1 MLIKQ
6 ILSITWMNLRSL
18 PERLGSSLVI
28 VVGLAGVVGVLTALL
43 AMSEGL
49 GSTLDASGREDRVMV
64 LRGGSQAELNSG
76 LDRDSATLVTEKPG
90 LASGADGQPLASREL
105 VLIAELPLKR
115 SGSSANVTLRG
126 VEPAGF
132 ELRSELRIV
141 EGRRFEPGLN
151 EMVVGRGVLEQFD
164 DIAIGKPLRIRGADW
179 TVVGVFESNNV
190 HDSELWIDAATAQ
203 TAFNR
208 QGYSLVVAQ
217 LENKEALPTFQ
228 SALASDPRLNVDAE
242 SQIAYYGRQTEGS
255 TRQIR
260 VLTTLVS
267 VIMAFGAI
275 FAALNTMYA
284 SVSNRIVEIATLRA
298 IGFGPLPVVASVLVE
313 SMLLALAGGLA
324 GGALAW
330 LLFNNVAVSTLGAGF
345 TQVVFSF
352 KVTPALL
359 QSGLALALAIGFIGG
374 LLPALRAARLPV
386 TAALRAG

>member
-1 MLIKQ
+1 MRIRP
-6 ILSITWMNLRSL
+6 ILAITWMNLRSV

-28 VVGLAGVVGVLTALL
+28 VVGLAGVVGVLTALM

-49 GSTLDASGREDRVMV
+49 GSTLTASGRDDRVMV
-64 LRGGSQAELNSG
+64 LRGGSQAELNSA
-76 LDRDSATLVTEKPG
+76 LDRDSATLVIEKPG
-90 LASGADGQPLASREL
+90 LARAVDGRPLASREL

-115 SGSSANVTLRG
+115 SGSSGNVTVRG
-126 VEPAGF
+126 VEPVGF
-132 ELRSELRIV
+132 DLRSELRLI
-141 EGRRFEPGLN
+141 EGRRFEPGRN
-151 EMVVGRGVLEQFD
+151 EVVVGKGVLDQFSGVE
-164 DIAIGKPLRIRGADW
+164 IGKALRIRGADW

-208 QGYSLVVAQ
+208 QGYSLVLAQ
-217 LENKEALPTFQ
+217 LESAEALPVFQ

-242 SQIAYYGRQTEGS
+242 SQLAYYQRQTESS
-255 TRQIR
+255 TRLIR

-284 SVSNRIVEIATLRA
+284 SVASRTVEIATLRA
-298 IGFGPLPVVASVLVE
+298 IGFGPLPVVASVLIE
-313 SMLLALAGGLA
+313 SMLLALVGGLV
-324 GGALAW
+324 GAVLAW
-330 LLFNNVAVSTLGAGF
+330 LLFNNVALSTLGAGF
-345 TQVVFSF
+345 TQVVFHF

-359 QSGLALALAIGFIGG
+359 GKGLMLALAIGFLGG